1 LPVLSCPIYLSK
13 KSTILV
19 YFVAT
24 PYGARLL
31 SRFFLHYLVVSA
43 ERLSA
48 MSRAPVRTLRVG
60 HYCRVATKGELADHK
75 LYPEKEIKPESVPEN
90 QNEDEKKESP
100 SKKRKEL
107 ATTQI
112 DPASAIYMDY
122 THRGN
127 TFYVQINEGPYRRH
141 IIWRYIHS
149 MQHIITQLL
158 GSWTSE
164 ISSFRHSLP
173 RYSYIQF
180 ERR

>member
-1 LPVLSCPIYLSK
+1 
-13 KSTILV
+13 
-19 YFVAT
+19 
-24 PYGARLL
+24 
-31 SRFFLHYLVVSA
+31 
-43 ERLSA
+43 

-75 LYPEKEIKPESVPEN
+75 DPEEEIKPESVPEN

-107 ATTQI
+107 VTTQI

-141 IIWRYIHS
+141 IIWRYNQRICD
-149 MQHIITQLL
+149 QHIITPQLL
-158 GSWTSE
+158 GN
-164 ISSFRHSLP
+164 
-173 RYSYIQF
+173 
-180 ERR
+180 